1 MMALNKR
8 DWIDCIRSRKRPLC
22 DVEDGHHVAVA
33 CNLAN
38 ISVRLGRAV
47 RWDPDKQLVIGDKE
61 AAAMCIRP
69 YRAPWDGVLKSLVK
83 V

>member
-1 MMALNKR
+1 MALNKR
-8 DWIDCIRSRKRPLC
+8 NWIDCIRSRQRPLC

-38 ISVRLGRAV
+38 MSCRLGRSV
-47 RWDPDKQLVIGDKE
+47 RWDPDKQVVVGDKE
-61 AAAMCIRP
+61 AAAMCYRP
-69 YRAPWDGVLKSLVK
+69 YREPWDKVLRSIVK